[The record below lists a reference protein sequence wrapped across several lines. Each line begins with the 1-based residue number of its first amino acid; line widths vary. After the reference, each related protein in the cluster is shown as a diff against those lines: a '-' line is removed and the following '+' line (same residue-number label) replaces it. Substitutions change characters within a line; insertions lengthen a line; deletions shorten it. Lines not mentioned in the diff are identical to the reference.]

1 MFNGTFAPMNIRLV
15 RCWLIFPMLLAA
27 VPLARGQ
34 KVGTD
39 KKGRLFFTDAAGKR
53 SLVPVKGQSSEANLD
68 PAKRRIVFVRATPG
82 RTISTGSGDAE
93 ATELCLV
100 DPDGKNLTVLV
111 AGKDDEE
118 VSRVL
123 ASFQTPQFSPDGKT
137 IYFVSAAWATSG
149 SVQAYE
155 LATKAVRF
163 VCAGS
168 VLEVVPNGDYAGD
181 LLVQQH
187 RYFLGGG
194 SYDWFWLMG
203 PDGKEI
209 GVVGETTETFKDTYF
224 DSAKK

>member
-1 MFNGTFAPMNIRLV
+1 MVGKTFALMNIRLA
-15 RCWLIFPMLLAA
+15 RGWLVLCLLLAA
-27 VPLARGQ
+27 VPPARAQ
-34 KVGTD
+34 KVEAD
-39 KKGRLFFTDAAGKR
+39 KKGRLFFTSAAGRR
-53 SLVPVKGQSSEANLD
+53 SLIPVEGKSSDASLD
-68 PAKRRIVFVRATPG
+68 PAKRRVVFVRATPG
-82 RTISTGSGDAE
+82 KTISTGSGDDE
-93 ATELCLV
+93 ATELCLI
-100 DPDGKNLTVLV
+100 DPDGKNLSVLV
-111 AGKDDEE
+111 RGKDNEE
-118 VSRVL
+118 VSKVL
-123 ASFQTPQFSPDGKT
+123 AGFQTPQFSPDGKT
-137 IYFVSAAWATSG
+137 VYFVSAAWATSG

-168 VLEVVPNGDYAGD
+168 VLEVVPNGEHAGN

-209 GVVGETTETFKDTYF
+209 GVVGETIENFRDTYY